1 MLRTTIKSYYSNL
14 DTKKVTDNKTFRKK
28 IIPHFTKRALKSER
42 ITLIE
47 NGINIS
53 NDTELFYLH

>member
-14 DTKKVTDNKTFRKK
+14 DKKKVTDSKTFRKK
-28 IIPHFTKRALKSER
+28 KIPLLTKKALKSER

-47 NGINIS
+47 NGKNIS

>member
-14 DTKKVTDNKTFRKK
+14 VTKKVTDSKTFRKK
-28 IIPHFTKRALKSER
+28 IIRLFTKKALKSER

-47 NGINIS
+47 NGKNIS

>member
-14 DTKKVTDNKTFRKK
+14 DKKKVTDSKTFRKK
-28 IIPHFTKRALKSER
+28 KIPLFTKKALKSER

-47 NGINIS
+47 NGKNIS